1 MEKKER
7 NKWTQKF
14 RELGIKHAL
23 SSKAS
28 AGKLVFIE
36 ELVVNSGKTKDF
48 VSKFKKFGWKSLL
61 VIDGDQAAKDLSRY
75 TGRLSDKDVLSVQG
89 VNVYDI
95 LKRDQLVITSSAL
108 KTLEE
113 RLK

>member
-1 MEKKER
+1 MRYHTGFYYQFVLKF
-7 NKWTQKF
+7 QK
-14 RELGIKHAL
+14 L
-23 SSKAS
+23 
-28 AGKLVFIE
+28 
-36 ELVVNSGKTKDF
+36 
-48 VSKFKKFGWKSLL
+48 GWKSFLI
-61 VIDGDQAAKDLSRY
+61 IDADQAAKDLSRY
-75 TGRLSDKDVLSVQG
+75 TGRLCDKDVLSVQG

>member
-1 MEKKER
+1 MYSTDKLK
-7 NKWTQKF
+7 T
-14 RELGIKHAL
+14 ELLGFGIDLGNRDRLAEPRTYLCTH
-23 SSKAS
+23 S
-28 AGKLVFIE
+28 
-36 ELVVNSGKTKDF
+36 
-48 VSKFKKFGWKSLL
+48 KSLL
-61 VIDGDQAAKDLSRY
+61 IIDGDVGAKDLSRY
-75 TGRLSDKDVLSVQG
+75 TGRLCDKDVLSVQG